1 MRASFSPASL
11 IPQISKRTHHS
22 TEIGPIEM
30 NYLIR
35 GKVALLLK
43 LIIVGLVSAVLLM
56 LAQSAFAQ
64 REYVISAFLAF
75 TLFAIAFTYLTKVS
89 VPLKFFIPGILLL
102 LAFVIG
108 PILYTVT
115 MSGFNYKTGNII
127 SKEEAIVQIKVRG
140 IEASPD
146 GIAFDVKLGKSNGEK
161 AILVSDITNKKYFL
175 STAKNRTEVNPSDV
189 TLNDIEVAIAA
200 PDFTPLSDSELAGAD
215 KSYSDIRFKYDG
227 DYFIALEGLETGVV
241 SRQVLKYNAT
251 NDQFVNLIDGSKYT
265 DNGRGNY
272 SLLNDKTAI
281 LEPGWRAPIW
291 LENYTKIITDSRVRG
306 PLLRV
311 FVWTVAFAFLTVFTT
326 FALGLLLAL
335 ALNKPI
341 HGRRIYRSILVLPY
355 AMPSVM
361 SILIWGGMFNTEFG
375 AINTLLGT
383 QIAWFSD
390 PNFARVA
397 VILVNLWLGFPYF
410 YLISSGSLQAIP
422 SELQEAAAIDGAN
435 PRQIFRKITLP
446 LLLQILSPLL
456 IASFAF
462 NFNNFNLIYLLTG
475 GGPRNELDGQIAG
488 ATDIL
493 ISYTYKIA
501 FGTGTQDLGLASAIS
516 LIIFL
521 LVASI
526 SLYSLRKSKVLET
539 FA

>member
-1 MRASFSPASL
+1 MS
-11 IPQISKRTHHS
+11 
-22 TEIGPIEM
+22 
-30 NYLIR
+30 YLIR
-35 GKVALLLK
+35 GKIALFIKVIVVTLFVSILLL
-43 LIIVGLVSAVLLM
+43 

-64 REYVISAFLAF
+64 KEYVIATFL
-75 TLFAIAFTYLTKVS
+75 LIAVLLLGLTYLTKIS

-102 LAFVIG
+102 TAFVVG
-108 PILYTVT
+108 PILYTVA

-140 IEASPD
+140 IEPAPS
-146 GIAFDVKLGKSNGEK
+146 GLTFDIKLGTVDGKP
-161 AILVSDITNKKYFL
+161 AILASDINTPEYFI
-175 STAKNRTEVNPSDV
+175 STLEERIPLVASSL
-189 TLNDIEVAIAA
+189 TLNEYGVAVEA
-200 PDFTPLSDSELAGAD
+200 PNFTPLTDSEFSTAD
-215 KSYSDIRFKYDG
+215 KLFTGTRFTFD
-227 DYFIALEGLETGVV
+227 DQYFIALEGFEAGVV
-241 SRQVLKYNAT
+241 SQQILE
-251 NDQFVNLIDGSKYT
+251 FVPEADHFKNLVTGAIYT

-272 SLLNDKTAI
+272 ALADDKSAI

-291 LENYTKIITDSRVRG
+291 FENYSNIVTDSRVRG
-306 PLLRV
+306 PLIRV
-311 FVWTVAFAFLTVFTT
+311 FIWTVVFALLTVLTT

-341 HGRRIYRSILVLPY
+341 RGRRIYRSILVLPY

-375 AINTLLGT
+375 AINALLGT
-383 QIAWFSD
+383 DIAWFSD

-422 SELQEAAAIDGAN
+422 SELMEAAAIDGAN

-456 IASFAF
+456 IASFAY

-475 GGPRNELDGQIAG
+475 GGPRNELDGEIAG

-501 FGTGTQDLGLASAIS
+501 FGSNVQDLGLASAIS
-516 LIIFL
+516 VIIFIII
-521 LVASI
+521 ASI
-526 SLYSLRKSKVLET
+526 SLLGVRKSKVLDS
-539 FA
+539 FS

>member
-1 MRASFSPASL
+1 MS
-11 IPQISKRTHHS
+11 
-22 TEIGPIEM
+22 
-30 NYLIR
+30 YLIR
-35 GKVALLLK
+35 GKIALFIKVIVVTLFVSVLLL
-43 LIIVGLVSAVLLM
+43 

-64 REYVISAFLAF
+64 EEYVIAAFLV
-75 TLFAIAFTYLTKVS
+75 IAVLLLGVTYLTKVS

-102 LAFVIG
+102 TAFVVG
-108 PILYTVT
+108 PILYTVA

-140 IEASPD
+140 IEPAPS
-146 GIAFDVKLGKSNGEK
+146 GLTFDIKLGTVEGKP
-161 AILVSDITNKKYFL
+161 AILASDINTPEYFI
-175 STAKNRTEVNPSDV
+175 STLEERIPLVGSSL
-189 TLNDIEVAIAA
+189 TLNEYGVAVEA
-200 PDFTPLSDSELAGAD
+200 PNFTPLTESEFSTAD
-215 KSYSDIRFKYDG
+215 KLFTGSRFTFDDK
-227 DYFIALEGLETGVV
+227 YFIALEGFEAGVV
-241 SRQVLKYNAT
+241 SQQILEFDPQS
-251 NDQFVNLIDGSKYT
+251 DQFRNLLTGAIYT

-272 SLLNDKTAI
+272 ALTDDKNAI

-291 LENYTKIITDSRVRG
+291 FENYSNIITDSRVRE
-306 PLLRV
+306 PLIRV
-311 FVWTVAFAFLTVFTT
+311 FIWTVLFALLTVLTT

-341 HGRRIYRSILVLPY
+341 RGRRIYRSILVLPY

-383 QIAWFSD
+383 NIAWFSD

-422 SELQEAAAIDGAN
+422 SELMEAAAIDGAN

-475 GGPRNELDGQIAG
+475 GGPRNELDGEIAG

>member
-1 MRASFSPASL
+1 M
-11 IPQISKRTHHS
+11 T
-22 TEIGPIEM
+22 
-30 NYLIR
+30 YLIR
-35 GKVALLLK
+35 GKVALLIKVVVVAL
-43 LIIVGLVSAVLLM
+43 LASVLLL

-64 REYVISAFLAF
+64 REYVIAAFLAISV
-75 TLFAIAFTYLTKVS
+75 AILALTYLSKIS
-89 VPLKFFIPGILLL
+89 IPLKFFIPGILLL
-102 LAFVIG
+102 TAFVIG
-108 PILYTVT
+108 PILYTVA

-140 IEASPD
+140 IEPAPS
-146 GIAFDVKLGKSNGEK
+146 GLSFDIKLGTVDGKP
-161 AILVSDITNKKYFL
+161 AILASDINTSEYFL
-175 STAKNRTEVNPSDV
+175 STLEGRTPLVASSLTFNEYG
-189 TLNDIEVAIAA
+189 VAIVA
-200 PDFTPLSDSELAGAD
+200 PNFIPLNETEFASAD
-215 KSYSDIRFKYDG
+215 KIYTGARFVFD
-227 DYFIALEGLETGVV
+227 DQFFIALEGFEAGVV
-241 SRQVLKYNAT
+241 SQQVLEFVPES
-251 NDQFVNLIDGSKYT
+251 DQFRNLLTGDVYT

-272 SLLNDKTAI
+272 ALADDQGAI

-291 LENYTKIITDSRVRG
+291 FENYSNIVTDPRVRE
-306 PLLRV
+306 PLIRV
-311 FVWTVAFAFLTVFTT
+311 FIWTVVFALLTVLTT

-335 ALNKPI
+335 ALNKAI
-341 HGRRIYRSILVLPY
+341 RGRRIYRSILVLPY

-375 AINTLLGT
+375 AINALLGT
-383 QIAWFSD
+383 DIAWFSD

-422 SELQEAAAIDGAN
+422 SELMEAAAIDGAN

-462 NFNNFNLIYLLTG
+462 NFNNFNLIFLLTG
-475 GGPRNELDGQIAG
+475 GGPLNELDGEIAG

-501 FGTGTQDLGLASAIS
+501 FGSGTQDLGLASAIS
-516 LIIFL
+516 LIIFI

-526 SLYSLRKSKVLET
+526 SLYSLKKSKVLES

>member
-1 MRASFSPASL
+1 M
-11 IPQISKRTHHS
+11 T
-22 TEIGPIEM
+22 
-30 NYLIR
+30 YLIR
-35 GKVALLLK
+35 GKVALFLKVIFLTLLAS
-43 LIIVGLVSAVLLM
+43 ILLL
-56 LAQSAFAQ
+56 LAQSAIAQ
-64 REYVISAFLAF
+64 REYVIAAFLGISVLVLA
-75 TLFAIAFTYLTKVS
+75 LTYLTKVS

-102 LAFVIG
+102 TAFVIG
-108 PILYTVT
+108 PILYTVA
-115 MSGFNYKTGNII
+115 MSGFNYKTGNIL
-127 SKEEAIVQIKVRG
+127 SKNEAKTQIEIRG
-140 IEASPD
+140 VEAAPS
-146 GIAFDVKLGKSNGEK
+146 GLSFDVKLGTLSGAP
-161 AILVSDITNKKYFL
+161 AILVSDITNLQYFV
-175 STAKNRTEVNPSDV
+175 STADKRVPLSSSDV
-189 TLNDIEVAIAA
+189 TLNEYGVAITA
-200 PDFTPLSDSELAGAD
+200 PDFIALNENEFSSAD
-215 KSYSDIRFKYDG
+215 KLYSGTRFAFDG
-227 DYFIALEGLETGVV
+227 QTFISLEGFEAGIV
-241 SRQVLKYNAT
+241 SQQVLEYVPTQDVFK
-251 NDQFVNLIDGSKYT
+251 NLINGGIYR

-272 SLLNDKTAI
+272 ALENDKTAF

-291 LENYTKIITDSRVRG
+291 FENYSKIITDPRVRE
-306 PLLRV
+306 PLVRV
-311 FVWTVAFAFLTVFTT
+311 FIWTIIFALATVLTT

-341 HGRRIYRSILVLPY
+341 RGRRIYRSILVLPY

-383 QIAWFSD
+383 DIAWFSD

-410 YLISSGSLQAIP
+410 YLISSGALQAIP
-422 SELQEAAAIDGAN
+422 SELLEAAAIDGAN

-446 LLLQILSPLL
+446 LLLQVLSPLL

-475 GGPRNELDGQIAG
+475 GGPRKELDGEIAG

-501 FGTGTQDLGLASAIS
+501 FGSQTQDLGLASAIS

-521 LVASI
+521 LIAAI
-526 SLYSLRKSKVLET
+526 SLYGLRKSKVLET
-539 FA
+539 FG

>member
-1 MRASFSPASL
+1 M
-11 IPQISKRTHHS
+11 T
-22 TEIGPIEM
+22 
-30 NYLIR
+30 YLIR
-35 GKVALLLK
+35 GKVALFLK
-43 LIIVGLVSAVLLM
+43 VIVLSLISAILLM
-56 LAQSAFAQ
+56 LTQSAFAQ
-64 REYVISAFLAF
+64 REYVIAAFLGL
-75 TLFAIAFTYLTKVS
+75 TVFALALTYLTKIS
-89 VPLKFFIPGILLL
+89 IPLKFFIPGILLL
-102 LAFVIG
+102 TAFVIG

-115 MSGFNYKTGNII
+115 MSGFNYKTGNIL
-127 SKEEAIVQIKVRG
+127 SKEEAVVQIKVRA
-140 IEASPD
+140 IEASPS
-146 GIAFDVKLGKSNGEK
+146 GLSFDIKLGKSDGQE
-161 AILVSDITNKKYFL
+161 AILVSDINNSRYFI
-175 STAKNRTEVNPSDV
+175 STSDSRVPVESNQV
-189 TLNDIEVAIAA
+189 TLNEYGVAVAA
-200 PDFTPLSDSELAGAD
+200 PNFEPLTESEFSTAD
-215 KSYSDIRFKYDG
+215 KAFSGIQFAYEG
-227 DYFIALEGLETGVV
+227 TEFIALEGFEAGIV
-241 SRQVLKYNAT
+241 SRQVLEFDPAT
-251 NDQFVNLIDGSKYT
+251 DEFRSLVDGSIYK

-272 SLLNDKTAI
+272 ALESDKAAI

-291 LENYTKIITDSRVRG
+291 FENYTKIVTDERVRG
-306 PLLRV
+306 PLVKV
-311 FVWTVAFAFLTVFTT
+311 FIWTVVFALATVLTT

-341 HGRRIYRSILVLPY
+341 RGRRVYRSILVLPY
-355 AMPSVM
+355 AMPSIM

-383 QIAWFSD
+383 DIAWFSD
-390 PNFARVA
+390 PNFARLA

-422 SELQEAAAIDGAN
+422 SELLEAAAIDGAN

-456 IASFAF
+456 IASFAY

-516 LIIFL
+516 LIIFIL
-521 LVASI
+521 IASI
-526 SLYSLRKSKVLET
+526 SLYGLRKSKVLET
-539 FA
+539 FG

>member
-1 MRASFSPASL
+1 M
-11 IPQISKRTHHS
+11 T
-22 TEIGPIEM
+22 
-30 NYLIR
+30 YLIR

-43 LIIVGLVSAVLLM
+43 IIIVGLASAILLM

-64 REYVISAFLAF
+64 REYVISAFLAL
-75 TLFAIAFTYLTKVS
+75 TILALALTYLTKIS
-89 VPLKFFIPGILLL
+89 IPLKFFIPGILLL
-102 LAFVIG
+102 TAFVIG
-108 PILYTVT
+108 PILYTVA

-127 SKEEAIVQIKVRG
+127 SKEEAIVQVKIRG
-140 IEASPD
+140 IEADPS
-146 GIAFDVKLGKSNGEK
+146 GTSFDIKLGTYDGKE
-161 AILVSDITNKKYFL
+161 AILISDIANLKYFI
-175 STAKNRTEVNPSDV
+175 STADSRIPVAANDV
-189 TLNDIEVAIAA
+189 TLNEYGVAITA
-200 PDFTPLSDSELAGAD
+200 PNFSILTDAQMAGAD
-215 KSYSDIRFKYDG
+215 KSFSKIQFQYEG
-227 DYFIALEGLETGVV
+227 EYFIALEGFEAGIV
-241 SRQVLKYNAT
+241 SRQVLEYLPAT
-251 NDQFVNLIDGSKYT
+251 DEFRNLVNGSIYR

-272 SLLNDKTAI
+272 ALVDDKTAI

-291 LENYTKIITDSRVRG
+291 FENYSKIITDPRVRE
-306 PLLRV
+306 PLVRV
-311 FVWTVAFAFLTVFTT
+311 FIWTVAFALLTVLTT

-335 ALNKPI
+335 ALNRPI
-341 HGRRIYRSILVLPY
+341 FGRRIYRSILVLPY

-361 SILIWGGMFNTEFG
+361 SILIWGGMFNT
-375 AINTLLGT
+375 
-383 QIAWFSD
+383 WFSD

-422 SELQEAAAIDGAN
+422 SELLEAAAIDGAN

-475 GGPRNELDGQIAG
+475 GGPRNELDGEIAG

-516 LIIFL
+516 LIIFV

-526 SLYSLRKSKVLET
+526 SLYSLKKSKVLET
-539 FA
+539 FG